1 MSRLGS
7 GADVIPVKA
16 GNNVYTVLLAVAVI
30 VQALTV
36 VAMFMKFFQ
45 CLRRLPV
52 HDAVNQYQVRIF
64 SRFRTAT
71 DQVGCRS
78 AFGWRD

>member
-30 VQALTV
+30 VQVLTV
-36 VAMFMKFFQ
+36 VAMFMKF
-45 CLRRLPV
+45 
-52 HDAVNQYQVRIF
+52 
-64 SRFRTAT
+64 S
-71 DQVGCRS
+71 S
-78 AFGWRD
+78 AFGGYPFTMP

>member
-30 VQALTV
+30 VQVLTV
-36 VAMFMKFFQ
+36 LAMCTKF
-45 CLRRLPV
+45 
-52 HDAVNQYQVRIF
+52 AN
-64 SRFRTAT
+64 S
-71 DQVGCRS
+71 
-78 AFGWRD
+78 FGGYPFTMP